1 MKVYITKY
9 ALTQGIYE
17 IEAKETREPDMIK
30 NVENSLELYHGK
42 GKEWHLSKEDA
53 IKKAEEMKQK
63 KIKSLK
69 TQIEKFE
76 KMTFRRNVKGV

>member
-30 NVENSLELYHGK
+30 NVENSLELYRGK
-42 GKEWHLSKEDA
+42 GKEWHLNKEDA

-69 TQIEKFE
+69 AQIEKFE
-76 KMTFRRNVKGV
+76 KMTFN